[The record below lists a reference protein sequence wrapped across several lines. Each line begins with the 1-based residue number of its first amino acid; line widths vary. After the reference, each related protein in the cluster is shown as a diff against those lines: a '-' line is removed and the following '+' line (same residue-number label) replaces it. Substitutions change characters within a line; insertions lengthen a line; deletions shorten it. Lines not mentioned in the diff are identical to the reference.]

1 MVFTMTSQPPASA
14 QAGNILMP
22 AAGKDFQRL
31 PATPG
36 GLSQVPGSR
45 KLSSFL
51 TGHCFPSHYPSSI
64 DASFP
69 VMKPRPWGL
78 HALLA
83 VAPMKLCVGLERAKA
98 WKLGS
103 QGLGHKPALRASEP
117 WVCPPALSSWG
128 MSLAVSY
135 LIMKVKGGAPV
146 DSPGVCIHP
155 LHWEH
160 WAHLR

>member
-1 MVFTMTSQPPASA
+1 MVEMVFTMTSQPPASTR
-14 QAGNILMP
+14 AGKILTP

-31 PATPG
+31 PAIPG
-36 GLSQVPGSR
+36 GLSQVPRSR
-45 KLSSFL
+45 KLSSFP
-51 TGHCFPSHYPSSI
+51 TRHCFPSHYPSSV
-64 DASFP
+64 DTNFP
-69 VMKPRPWGL
+69 VMKARPWGL

-128 MSLAVSY
+128 MSLAVSC
-135 LIMKVKGGAPV
+135 LIMKVKAGAPV
-146 DSPGVCIHP
+146 DSPGV
-155 LHWEH
+155 
-160 WAHLR
+160 